1 MIARPWCVGFVSIRR
16 AAAHSRWPRFI
27 GWFRAPRRVT
37 MGMFK
42 VYVGNLDRK
51 ATADD
56 VRTLFVAFPDVE
68 DIALATDKEGN
79 SRCFAI
85 VMFRDKQ
92 RGQLAIEVLKGKK
105 MHGRELVI
113 NEVQKKPKGGA
124 AEKPVARGPFG
135 PRGPGGMGTGRGP
148 GGPRGLGGGASRGP
162 AGPRGLGGAS
172 RGPGGPRGLGGSSAG
187 GREGGAGGFSRNPRR
202 SPGASGGR
210 PSGDRPSGDRPGG
223 DRPGFGGS
231 RPGFGSSRP
240 SGPSSGSPRPSGSGD
255 RGPLGPRFGQQDRPA
270 GGPRP
275 GGSGGTGPS
284 RPAPDRPDEPH
295 RPERESDGGAA

>member
-1 MIARPWCVGFVSIRR
+1 
-16 AAAHSRWPRFI
+16 
-27 GWFRAPRRVT
+27 

-124 AEKPVARGPFG
+124 AEKPAPRGPFG
-135 PRGPGGMGTGRGP
+135 PRGPGGMG
-148 GGPRGLGGGASRGP
+148 
-162 AGPRGLGGAS
+162 
-172 RGPGGPRGLGGSSAG
+172 RGPGGPRGLGGSAPG
-187 GREGGAGGFSRNPRR
+187 GRDSGASGFSRNPRR

-210 PSGDRPSGDRPGG
+210 PGGDRPSGDRPGS
-223 DRPGFGGS
+223 GGS
-231 RPGFGSSRP
+231 RPRFGSSRP
-240 SGPSSGSPRPSGSGD
+240 GGPSSGSPRSSGSGE
-255 RGPLGPRFGQQDRPA
+255 RGPLGPRFGQQDRPPS
-270 GGPRP
+270 GPRP
-275 GGSGGTGPS
+275 GGAGPGGAGPS
-284 RPAPDRPDEPH
+284 KPAPDRPDEPN
-295 RPERESDGGAA
+295 RPGHGPDGGAA

>member
-1 MIARPWCVGFVSIRR
+1 MPAAFRCRRVDSIRQS
-16 AAAHSRWPRFI
+16 AAHPHRPRLI
-27 GWFRAPRRVT
+27 RLVRAPRRVT

-68 DIALATDKEGN
+68 DIALATDKEGS

-124 AEKPVARGPFG
+124 AEKPAPRGPFG
-135 PRGPGGMGTGRGP
+135 PRGPGGMG
-148 GGPRGLGGGASRGP
+148 
-162 AGPRGLGGAS
+162 
-172 RGPGGPRGLGGSSAG
+172 RGPGGPRGLGGSSRGPGGPRGLGGASGGSGGPRGLGGGSAG
-187 GREGGAGGFSRNPRR
+187 GRDGGAGGFSRNPRR

-210 PSGDRPSGDRPGG
+210 PGG
-223 DRPGFGGS
+223 DRPGSSGS

-240 SGPSSGSPRPSGSGD
+240 GGPSSGSPRAPGSGE

-270 GGPRP
+270 SGPRP
-275 GGSGGTGPS
+275 GGAGPGGAGPTP
-284 RPAPDRPDEPH
+284 PAPDRKDEPK
-295 RPERESDGGAA
+295 RPGPDGGAA

>member
-1 MIARPWCVGFVSIRR
+1 
-16 AAAHSRWPRFI
+16 
-27 GWFRAPRRVT
+27 

-68 DIALATDKEGN
+68 DIALATDKEGL

-113 NEVQKKPKGGA
+113 NEVQKKSKGGA

-135 PRGPGGMGTGRGP
+135 PRGPGGMG
-148 GGPRGLGGGASRGP
+148 RGP

-172 RGPGGPRGLGGSSAG
+172 RGLGGSSSRGPGGPRGLGGSSSG
-187 GREGGAGGFSRNPRR
+187 GRDGGAGGFSRNPRR

-210 PSGDRPSGDRPGG
+210 PMGDRPAGDRPGSG
-223 DRPGFGGS
+223 PS

-240 SGPSSGSPRPSGSGD
+240 GGPSPGSPRASGSGD

-270 GGPRP
+270 PGPRP
-275 GGSGGTGPS
+275 GGAGPGAGGPGTGNAGPS
-284 RPAPDRPDEPH
+284 RPAPERPDEPK
-295 RPERESDGGAA
+295 RPTDGADGGAA